1 MRSPTERLRLM
12 ESIAKGIN
20 AELMSITDKIH
31 RIETTLDEWERSR
44 KPMIFIEEDMALLSS
59 MDSDAEF
66 MERRAKELKKTK
78 EVLEDEVSSLRNQ

>member
-1 MRSPTERLRLM
+1 M

-59 MDSDAEF
+59 MDSDADF
-66 MERRAKELKKTK
+66 MERRAEELKKTK
-78 EVLEDEVSSLRNQ
+78 EVLDEVSSLRNQ

>member
-59 MDSDAEF
+59 MDSDADF
-66 MERRAKELKKTK
+66 MERRAEELKKTK
-78 EVLEDEVSSLRNQ
+78 EVLDEVSSLRNQ